1 MNFIISLEFFD
12 LPASILRFQIHRF
25 EGENKREGRIEEA
38 LYDVKSNYIKG
49 SLYRAAFSASRG
61 GNDEATL
68 KQQTENTLGYV
79 EIRAVTM
86 RLAGY
91 SGTRQV
97 AGRTKKLKCILDA
110 FSVGHLQRKASH
122 LSIAV

>member
-1 MNFIISLEFFD
+1 ML
-12 LPASILRFQIHRF
+12 
-25 EGENKREGRIEEA
+25 KRHG
-38 LYDVKSNYIKG
+38 VKSNYIKG

-86 RLAGY
+86 RLVGH

-97 AGRTKKLKCILDA
+97 AGRVKKINVYPRCI
-110 FSVGHLQRKASH
+110 FSRTFTM
-122 LSIAV
+122 